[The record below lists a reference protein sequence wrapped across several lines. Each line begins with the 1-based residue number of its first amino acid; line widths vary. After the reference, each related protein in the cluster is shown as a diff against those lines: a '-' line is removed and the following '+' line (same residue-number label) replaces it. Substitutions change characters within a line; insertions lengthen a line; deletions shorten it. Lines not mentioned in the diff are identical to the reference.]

1 MYKIEYSHTAAKAI
15 KKAPTDIAK
24 RLLTAIEE
32 LAAAPYEMTGV
43 KKLTGREGYRLRVGD
58 WRILY
63 TIHDNILT
71 ICILNAGNRKGIYK

>member
-43 KKLTGREGYRLRVGD
+43 KKLTGREGYRLRAHWLCRFAGRSVMPCR
-58 WRILY
+58 WRLAHLV
-63 TIHDNILT
+63 HDS
-71 ICILNAGNRKGIYK
+71 R